1 MNRAAK
7 VIKLSAPSCD
17 GKLSIEAALK
27 GRRSTRDYGEGP
39 VALMEVS
46 QLLWAAQGTS
56 RPGRRTCPSAGA
68 LYPLELQV
76 VAGKVDGLP
85 AGIYRYD
92 CANHSLSLDGE
103 GDVRPDLAKAALGQS
118 MISSAPVT
126 IAISGVFE
134 RSRRKYG
141 ERGVRYVFM
150 EAGHA
155 AQNIHLQA
163 VSLDL
168 GTVVVG
174 AFHDDQVK
182 SVLGLHHDEG
192 PLLLMPAGKRPMG
205 R

>member
-1 MNRAAK
+1 
-7 VIKLSAPSCD
+7 
-17 GKLSIEAALK
+17 
-27 GRRSTRDYGEGP
+27 
-39 VALMEVS
+39 
-46 QLLWAAQGTS
+46 
-56 RPGRRTCPSAGA
+56 
-68 LYPLELQV
+68 
-76 VAGKVDGLP
+76 
-85 AGIYRYD
+85 
-92 CANHSLSLDGE
+92 LDGE